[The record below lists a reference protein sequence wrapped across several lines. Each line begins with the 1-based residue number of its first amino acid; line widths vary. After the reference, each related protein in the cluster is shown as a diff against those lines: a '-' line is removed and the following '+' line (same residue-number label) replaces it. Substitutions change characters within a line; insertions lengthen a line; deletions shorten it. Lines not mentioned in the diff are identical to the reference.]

1 MAGTAEDPVKI
12 GPWKRIISVHWG
24 NRYFAIQVRLV
35 GNFLGYDPV
44 PCSPHVQTI
53 DLNTD
58 GPWNGNGLKTYY
70 GGYYPDAFEP
80 VSDEDKIQGA
90 LAYGGG
96 AWRNLNWGD
105 YGVSSLPDWPNDGGQ
120 TGFAN
125 WSFAS
130 PADGSLPYLR
140 AGSGLGTP
148 IDIPVPGEPSLRFD
162 EGLDV
167 AMVSK
172 VDTFTGGQ
180 VCTELFLNP
189 GVFTLY
195 ALRTTDSSS
204 EVEMTYPASAIAIT
218 YHGKTYEAAATKLIS
233 TQRLWILCER
243 SPDAWP

>member
-1 MAGTAEDPVKI
+1 MPGTAEDPVRL
-12 GPWKRIISVHWG
+12 GPFERIISVHWG

-35 GNFLGYDPV
+35 GNFLGYDPI

-58 GPWNGNGLKTYY
+58 GPWTGNGLKTYY
-70 GGYYPDAFEP
+70 GGYYPSAFEP
-80 VSDEDKIQGA
+80 VSDEDKIQNA
-90 LAYGGG
+90 LIYGGG
-96 AWRNLNWGD
+96 GWHGIAWGG
-105 YGVSSLPDWPNDGGQ
+105 YGVAGLPDWPTGGQ

-125 WSFAS
+125 WTYAN
-130 PADGSLPYLR
+130 PADGSLPQLR
-140 AGSGLGTP
+140 AGSALATP
-148 IDIPVPGEPSLRFD
+148 FDIPVPLEGGPIFD

-180 VCTELFLNP
+180 VCTEIFLNP

-195 ALRTTDSSS
+195 SLRTTDSSS
-204 EVEMTYPASAIAIT
+204 EVEMTYPADSITIT
-218 YHGKTYEAAATKLIS
+218 YHGKTYEAVATKLIS

-243 SPDAWP
+243 SPSGD